1 MYSLLKKIDIQIS
14 VSRSVDVG
22 IPDSSFHNTSNMLLI
37 FGLLWQ
43 VFISEIAAGDSIKP
57 VFGLSTQSIIAN

>member
-1 MYSLLKKIDIQIS
+1 M
-14 VSRSVDVG
+14 SRSVDVG
-22 IPDSSFHNTSNMLLI
+22 SSDSSFHNTNNMLLI

-43 VFISEIAAGDSIKP
+43 VFISEITAEDSIKP